1 MALKTVDYTREN
13 PPKGREYNLTVEFH
27 NGSRYSYYG
36 KTKKEAT
43 EKFKKKFGDFRGI
56 VRREWRFEN

>member
-1 MALKTVDYTREN
+1 MSLLTVDYTRGISL
-13 PPKGREYNLTVEFH
+13 KGRWYNLTVEYH

-43 EKFKKKFGDFRGI
+43 EKFKKKFGDFSGF
-56 VRREWRFEN
+56 VRKEWRFE